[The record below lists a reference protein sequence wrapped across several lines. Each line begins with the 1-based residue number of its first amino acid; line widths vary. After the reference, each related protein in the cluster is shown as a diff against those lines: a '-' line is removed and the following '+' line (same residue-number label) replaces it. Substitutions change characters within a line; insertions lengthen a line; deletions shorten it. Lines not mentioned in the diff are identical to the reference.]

1 MLCPAVVG
9 VGEVGDS
16 QSGGTNAETVFDP
29 PPEIEIV
36 ISDVKASY
44 NRSQQIFPHGTRK

>member
-1 MLCPAVVG
+1 MVG
-9 VGEVGDS
+9 VGEAGDS
-16 QSGGTNAETVFDP
+16 PGVTNAETVFDP

-44 NRSQQIFPHGTRK
+44 NKSMSMT

>member
-9 VGEVGDS
+9 VGDVGDS
-16 QSGGTNAETVFDP
+16 LGVTNAETVFDP

-36 ISDVKASY
+36 ISDVKAASSFTPY
-44 NRSQQIFPHGTRK
+44 IVTY

>member
-9 VGEVGDS
+9 VGDAGDS
-16 QSGGTNAETVFDP
+16 LGVTNAETVFDP

-44 NRSQQIFPHGTRK
+44 IRSQQIFPHGTRK